1 MLLFFTHTAVPAS
14 TAWHFRIRPARL
26 KRWHRFCRG
35 TTRMDTLI
43 DKCPSWG
50 YLVLIV
56 GAFATAVVLS
66 GLGMKAIGHVAARA
80 RRSESSR

>member
-1 MLLFFTHTAVPAS
+1 
-14 TAWHFRIRPARL
+14 
-26 KRWHRFCRG
+26 
-35 TTRMDTLI
+35 MDTLI
-43 DKCPSWG
+43 EKCPSWG

-80 RRSESSR
+80 RRSESQR